1 MISTRAE
8 LQYLLHRAWEIE
20 KKFESL
26 SAWKSFIST
35 ESKYRST
42 FLTLAKESY
51 QHRLNLEELL
61 KRFGLEAP
69 TNEIP
74 KPDFDL
80 NGLLNSEILQKIVNY
95 DEMARELYIQI
106 LENMDPR
113 NISILIDETEFVFLN
128 QQLKQMIEDETRHIG
143 LVKKMTGKIDRIQ

>member
-1 MISTRAE
+1 
-8 LQYLLHRAWEIE
+8 
-20 KKFESL
+20 
-26 SAWKSFIST
+26 AWKSFIST

-42 FLTLAKESY
+42 ILTLAKESY

-80 NGLLNSEILQKIVNY
+80 NGLLHSEILQKIVNY
-95 DEMARELYIQI
+95 DEMARELYIKI
-106 LENMDPR
+106 LENMGPR
-113 NISILIDETEFVFLN
+113 KISILIDETDVVFLN

-143 LVKKMTGKIDRIQ
+143 LVKKMTGKIERIQ